1 MGVWSAHFD
10 SAFQDDDIHTI
21 VKNRAIQDPANI
33 PHFFTRPLLFADQP
47 EYAQYRPLALLSLA
61 GDYALAGGANARI
74 FAVDSFAWFLLETLL
89 FLCVCRLLFGANW
102 YLCGFAVALF
112 LFHPVTGET
121 LNYAS
126 HRGDILGSVGLLA
139 ALAFRITWPT
149 RMPATI
155 MSWQGVPKTDWDDRR
170 RRWTPKVNAAYKR
183 LLGAPPIPDLLL
195 LLFALPADPDVAVYP
210 LILLAYISMFDNGP
224 GRKAPWRR
232 VLPAAIVCIS
242 FEAAQLSLTWKYGT
256 GYRMPALSYW
266 FTQPWVVVRYIGDF
280 LVPVRLT
287 PDSGLAVFE
296 HFWSPLAMAGY
307 AGLAVV
313 VYAAIR
319 LGKREEWRFAA
330 FGIWWFLI
338 ALLPS
343 AAIPHRM
350 AESDTRMYLPML
362 GLAIAGAASGE
373 RFCAWLLQ
381 RSPNRTRTNLIAG
394 AVALTVIAGLCVLT
408 FQRNQ
413 VWTSELA
420 FRQDVAD
427 KNPGNGVA
435 FIQLAIAKGA
445 SGEPAEGY
453 KALLHGEELIAA
465 AGRRDAPDE
474 VRLARAFDLW
484 NVDKD
489 AEKHFKLAV
498 AADPAYGPAWSAYS
512 QWLLVRQRG
521 REAYE
526 AAKNALKASPW
537 NTEAQHTLLQFYSDN
552 SDWAALK
559 KTANEV
565 LAADATD
572 ADAKRSL
579 SVVQAMG
586 EEVTAAEQK
595 AKSEPSV
602 DDFLALSVRY
612 YRARRFEDS
621 IKACKEAIQLRP
633 DVAEAYSNM
642 AAASYALGRPD
653 DSIAALREALK
664 IRPDLAVV
672 RSNLNFLLSQKG
684 EQPDP
689 ARPGK

>member
-1 MGVWSAHFD
+1 VGVWSAHFD

-307 AGLAVV
+307 AGHLVV
-313 VYAAIR
+313 SDCAASLGGDSAPDGGERYANVFAHAGACDCGR
-319 LGKREEWRFAA
+319 GLGR
-330 FGIWWFLI
+330 
-338 ALLPS
+338 ALLRV
-343 AAIPHRM
+343 AVTTF
-350 AESDTRMYLPML
+350 AESDADESDCGSRGPDGNSRTLRSDVPAQP
-362 GLAIAGAASGE
+362 GVDVRAG
-373 RFCAWLLQ
+373 F
-381 RSPNRTRTNLIAG
+381 P
-394 AVALTVIAGLCVLT
+394 
-408 FQRNQ
+408 
-413 VWTSELA
+413 
-420 FRQDVAD
+420 
-427 KNPGNGVA
+427 
-435 FIQLAIAKGA
+435 
-445 SGEPAEGY
+445 
-453 KALLHGEELIAA
+453 
-465 AGRRDAPDE
+465 AGR
-474 VRLARAFDLW
+474 
-484 NVDKD
+484 
-489 AEKHFKLAV
+489 
-498 AADPAYGPAWSAYS
+498 G
-512 QWLLVRQRG
+512 
-521 REAYE
+521 
-526 AAKNALKASPW
+526 
-537 NTEAQHTLLQFYSDN
+537 
-552 SDWAALK
+552 
-559 KTANEV
+559 
-565 LAADATD
+565 
-572 ADAKRSL
+572 
-579 SVVQAMG
+579 
-586 EEVTAAEQK
+586 
-595 AKSEPSV
+595 
-602 DDFLALSVRY
+602 
-612 YRARRFEDS
+612 
-621 IKACKEAIQLRP
+621 
-633 DVAEAYSNM
+633 
-642 AAASYALGRPD
+642 
-653 DSIAALREALK
+653 
-664 IRPDLAVV
+664 
-672 RSNLNFLLSQKG
+672 
-684 EQPDP
+684 
-689 ARPGK
+689 